1 MLVFSFQIGF
11 MSQRNIHENI
21 VIEKKMIHNMHKM
34 KGKNSFFAIKVD
46 LSNAYELWQAQEFFF
61 WQILLEIRILEGLLN
76 KIESI
81 TLKQQLASKRREIIH
96 KNLFT
101 CINYFA

>member
-21 VIEKKMIHNMHKM
+21 VIEKKMIHNMHKI

-46 LSNAYELWQAQEFFF
+46 LSNAYEL
-61 WQILLEIRILEGLLN
+61 
-76 KIESI
+76 
-81 TLKQQLASKRREIIH
+81 
-96 KNLFT
+96 
-101 CINYFA
+101 

>member
-1 MLVFSFQIGF
+1 

-34 KGKNSFFAIKVD
+34 KGKNSFFAIKVN
-46 LSNAYELWQAQEFFF
+46 LSNARVMTKLKSFF